1 MGLTS
6 LFYPWGF
13 LLQAIA
19 IVHFVRRRPEGYWIW
34 IILVGGALGAFV
46 YIVAEMAPDAAL
58 LRASMHRVSRRARM
72 RELEALIADNPA
84 VAHLEE
90 LATLCL
96 DEGQFARAREL
107 YDRVITAHPDD
118 VDARYRRGLAAL
130 EMGDNRA
137 AVPDLERAVAHDP
150 KYDIHRASGLLA
162 HAYGLAGQPDQADKA
177 FQNTTMLSTLS
188 ETYYNYALFLAGQ
201 QRVLEARHW
210 AGKILAKRP
219 TMPRFL
225 RRRERPW
232 FRKAAA
238 LLKKLPKDNPKP

>member
-1 MGLTS
+1 MGFTS

-13 LLQAIA
+13 LLQAVA
-19 IVHFVRRRPEGYWIW
+19 IVHFVRRRPETYWLW

-46 YIVAEMAPDAAL
+46 YIVAEILPDAAL
-58 LRASMHRVSRRARM
+58 LRASMHRAGRKRRM
-72 RELEALIADNPA
+72 GDLEAVIADNSA
-84 VAHLEE
+84 IANVEE
-90 LATLCL
+90 LAGLCL
-96 DEGQFARAREL
+96 EERQFARAREL
-107 YDRVITAHPDD
+107 YDKVIAAHPDD

-130 EMGDNRA
+130 EMGDARA
-137 AVPDLERAVAHDP
+137 AVPDLEHTVARDP

-162 HAYGLAGQPDQADKA
+162 HAYGLAGRPDQADTA
-177 FQNTTMLSTLS
+177 FQNATSLSTLS

-201 QRVLEARHW
+201 QRVPEAREW

-238 LLKKLPKDNPKP
+238 LLKKLPG